1 MATITKRGESWFA
14 QVRRKGFAPRYKTFK
29 RKSDAQ
35 QWAREQ
41 ELSVDTGSAPIK
53 SPMRTSIADLLDRYL
68 REITV
73 HKRGAASERARIGKM
88 QKAPLASLSLQSLT
102 PAAVAAYRD
111 ARLQLVKPGTVR
123 RELVILHHL
132 IEVASKEWGLHAGFN
147 PVSRIARPIVRDQRE
162 RRVGA
167 DELTRLRSALML
179 NRVPCLSLVVEF
191 ALATAMRRGE
201 ILNLMWSD
209 IDLITRVATVRQSK
223 SGWSRTVPLSEDAIA
238 ILQRLDRASARVFL
252 TTADAVK
259 NGWARALTKASVN
272 GLRFHDL
279 RHEAIS
285 RFFERGLSVAEVSH
299 ISGHRDLR
307 TLSRYTHL
315 RAEDIAKK
323 LFNNPRNKLAF

>member
-1 MATITKRGESWFA
+1 MATITKRGDSWFA
-14 QVRRKGFAPRYKTFK
+14 QVRRKGFAPRYKSFK
-29 RKSDAQ
+29 RKGDAQ

-41 ELSVDTGSAPIK
+41 EMSVDNGSAATK
-53 SPMRTSIADLLDRYL
+53 GQSRATIAQLLERYL
-68 REITV
+68 REVTV
-73 HKRGAASERARIGKM
+73 HKKGAASERARIGKM
-88 QKAPLASLSLQSLT
+88 QKAPLANLSLQSLT

-147 PVSRIARPIVRDQRE
+147 PVSRITRPIVRDQRE
-162 RRVGA
+162 RRVEA
-167 DELTRLRSALML
+167 DELTRLRSALAL
-179 NRVPCLSLVVEF
+179 KRAPDLSVVVEF

-201 ILNLMWSD
+201 ILNLVWTD
-209 IDLITRVATVRQSK
+209 IDLDARVATVRESK
-223 SGWSRTVPLSEDAIA
+223 SGWSRTVPLSEEAIT
-238 ILQRLDRASARVFL
+238 ILQKLNRTSAQVFL

-259 NGWARALTKASVN
+259 NGWARVLTKADVN

-323 LFNNPRNKLAF
+323 LL